1 MENTDSKK
9 VTKRGRKIA
18 LKIAASLAGI
28 WAGLLLILQLTLS
41 PAILTDIVGKF
52 ANSYLDADLE
62 FESIGVSMFRNFPDI
77 RLKMDN
83 CAVTYAHERFDG
95 VVDPDIRLQQM
106 GRGEKDTLA
115 VFEQFALRVNPFSLL
130 EWKLKIREISLSGPR
145 IFANTYADGRSNWEI
160 FPEDGSEEEE
170 DEDESG
176 FKLPR
181 LQFGRIVMNDY
192 PTVSYTNSPQKTGI
206 LLRMKE
212 VGFSGRLDK
221 DFAARKNIE
230 LKVDS
235 LFAAGRVGPDTLLSG
250 IDRLR
255 LTGGKDMVLKLELM
269 AKAFVGTDGLGRLS
283 LPVEIEGEVQVLKDT
298 VPSFDIR
305 GLKGTLAWIP
315 FELKGQL
322 RSLPD
327 SLDMNMGLDVKGL
340 KPELLL
346 KNYGKQLISPE
357 ALKLKTDAV
366 FDASL
371 QAVGSYVYADGA
383 LPKVSGEFHI
393 PAHCTRTAGEESIWT

>member
-1 MENTDSKK
+1 M
-9 VTKRGRKIA
+9 
-18 LKIAASLAGI
+18 
-28 WAGLLLILQLTLS
+28 
-41 PAILTDIVGKF
+41 
-52 ANSYLDADLE
+52 
-62 FESIGVSMFRNFPDI
+62 
-77 RLKMDN
+77 
-83 CAVTYAHERFDG
+83 
-95 VVDPDIRLQQM
+95 
-106 GRGEKDTLA
+106 
-115 VFEQFALRVNPFSLL
+115 
-130 EWKLKIREISLSGPR
+130 KIREISLSGPR

-255 LTGGKDMVLKLELM
+255 LTGGTDMVLKLALM

-283 LPVEIEGEVQVLKDT
+283 LPVEIEGEMQVLKDT

-383 LPKVSGEFHI
+383 LPKGIPYTRVSFFCGWNRAGRQTCSGRHI
-393 PAHCTRTAGEESIWT
+393 AHGQPGKNQFGPEAHAAERKKHGFAQRAIKDRGFIGLRPRPCAGYKP